1 MKNIIFIIVTILFH
15 TNSFAK
21 ILDQAIVI
29 IENDVITQSEFERK
43 LGFIISQYKVSGN
56 SLPRDRSAM
65 HEQVLDKMINTRLQL
80 NYAEKMGLEFKEWM
94 VDKSMENIA
103 KNSGTT
109 LSEFRNKMIEQ
120 GIDYNLYRN
129 EVKENLITREIQRRI
144 VADRVKIS
152 KKEIDDFIEH
162 KSHIF
167 KENNQ
172 YKISSILIS
181 LPETPSEDEK
191 LSAKNKI
198 KMIQKKFI
206 DGEKFFNLAQNYSD
220 SGNALSGGSLGW
232 RKISEVPAIFLK
244 EMEGLEKESISE
256 IIETINGF
264 YIFYLE
270 DKKEI
275 ANTEIEERKVRHI
288 LIKTNAIIS
297 DEMAQDKILALK
309 ISIENGESFT
319 ELATSHSDDTMS
331 AASGGEL
338 EWSGPGSFVPEF
350 EDKIDTLPLNKISKP
365 FFTQFGWHILEVL
378 GKRNQDNSDIVMKN
392 MARKF
397 LTSSRADEVI
407 DSWIIELKD
416 DNYIKYISENR
427 DQLNNYVTENEKID
441 TQKDWSPFS
450 E

>member
-1 MKNIIFIIVTILFH
+1 
-15 TNSFAK
+15 
-21 ILDQAIVI
+21 
-29 IENDVITQSEFERK
+29 
-43 LGFIISQYKVSGN
+43 
-56 SLPRDRSAM
+56 
-65 HEQVLDKMINTRLQL
+65 
-80 NYAEKMGLEFKEWM
+80 
-94 VDKSMENIA
+94 
-103 KNSGTT
+103 
-109 LSEFRNKMIEQ
+109 
-120 GIDYNLYRN
+120 
-129 EVKENLITREIQRRI
+129 
-144 VADRVKIS
+144 
-152 KKEIDDFIEH
+152 
-162 KSHIF
+162 
-167 KENNQ
+167 
-172 YKISSILIS
+172 
-181 LPETPSEDEK
+181 
-191 LSAKNKI
+191 
-198 KMIQKKFI
+198 MIQEKFL

-244 EMEGLEKESISE
+244 EMEGLEKESISG

-309 ISIENGESFT
+309 IRIENGESFP
-319 ELATSHSDDTMS
+319 ELARSHSDDTMS

-427 DQLNNYVTENEKID
+427 DQPNNYVTENEKID